1 MTFKNKTFCA
11 SKNCKNNCG
20 RKMTEAE
27 TAELRAL
34 PIEYQR
40 VSMADYCNPYLKY
53 DKTIDNTEYST
64 LSYGKTL
71 H

>member
-27 TAELRAL
+27 TAELKAL
-34 PIEYQR
+34 PTELQR
-40 VSMADYCNPYLKY
+40 VTMADYCNPYLKY
-53 DKTIDNTEYST
+53 DRTIDSTEYST

>member
-1 MTFKNKTFCA
+1 MTFKDRTFCA

-20 RKMTEAE
+20 RKMTEEE
-27 TAELRAL
+27 TKELNAL
-34 PIEYQR
+34 PTEEQI
-40 VSMADYCNPYLKY
+40 VSMADFCNPYLKY

-64 LSYGKTL
+64 LSYGRPL